1 MMHQRKSKRIIL
13 LIFLLILVGSIN
25 NLKLNALKISGVESV
40 KISGLNSIENQIISD
55 KINNLNL
62 ENIFFLNRIE
72 ISKILNS
79 NSLIESYKVFKN
91 YPSSLN
97 IQIEKTKFLAK
108 INKDS
113 KIYLIGSN
121 GKLSNIHYST
131 QKFPYIFGNPEIK
144 KFLDFKKIID
154 QSLIDY
160 SKIENLYFFQS
171 NRWDLKLKNNILI
184 KLPEGSTEYILN
196 DISKFLNE
204 SNFKNLKII
213 DARIKNQIIIN
224 E

>member
-1 MMHQRKSKRIIL
+1 MHQRKSKRIIL

-25 NLKLNALKISGVESV
+25 NLKFNNFKISEVESI
-40 KISGLNSIENQIISD
+40 KISGLYDIDNQIILQ
-55 KINNLNL
+55 KIKDLNL
-62 ENIFFLNRIE
+62 TNIFFLNKLE

-79 NSLIESYKVFKN
+79 NPLIESYKVFKN

-108 INKDS
+108 INKNN

-121 GKLSNIHYST
+121 GKLSNISYST
-131 QKFPYIFGNPEIK
+131 KKLPYIFGNPEIK
-144 KFLDFKKIID
+144 EFLEFKKLLD
-154 QSLIDY
+154 QSPLDY
-160 SKIENLYFFQS
+160 SKVENLYFFQS
-171 NRWDLKLKNNILI
+171 NRWDLELKNNILI
-184 KLPEGSTEYILN
+184 KLPEESNKYILN
-196 DISKFLNE
+196 DVSKFLNE